1 MSPIIIAIVIL
12 ALLYAFLNGVND
24 SSSIVAT
31 MISSRALSPRAALGL
46 TAVAEFLGPFIFG
59 IAVAKTIGHGIVLPE
74 AISSSVILAAMLAA
88 VSWNLL
94 TGYLGLPSSSSH
106 ALIGGLIGAVSM
118 GAGWRA
124 IQVSG
129 LEKTLI
135 PLFIAPLFGFVI
147 GFIVLRIIIRLS
159 WEASPSINESFR
171 RNQIFTVIALGL
183 SHGSNDAPKA
193 MGVITLALI
202 TEKYLN
208 TFIVPTWVI
217 LLCALAIAAGTAVGG
232 ERLIRTV
239 GGRFYKIE
247 PIDAFSTQ
255 LASAIVVMT
264 ASLTGGPVSASQ
276 VISSAIMG
284 VGTAE
289 RPNKVRWKIAQDIG
303 TAWLL
308 TIPATALVAALIYK
322 LLTRNIQ

>member
-31 MISSRALSPRAALGL
+31 MISSRALTPRVALGI

-59 IAVAKTIGHGIVLPE
+59 IAVAKTIGHGIVLPD

-94 TGYLGLPSSSSH
+94 TGSLGLPSSSSH

-217 LLCALAIAAGTAVGG
+217 LLCAFAIAAGTAVGG

>member
-31 MISSRALSPRAALGL
+31 MISSRALTPRVALGI

-59 IAVAKTIGHGIVLPE
+59 IAVAKTIGHGIVLPD

-88 VSWNLL
+88 VLWNLL
-94 TGYLGLPSSSSH
+94 TGSLGLPSSSSH

-118 GAGWRA
+118 GAGWHA

-135 PLFIAPLFGFVI
+135 PLFIAPLFGFLI

-217 LLCALAIAAGTAVGG
+217 LLCAFAIAAGTAVGG

-264 ASLTGGPVSASQ
+264 ASLIGGPVSASQ

-284 VGTAE
+284 VGAAE